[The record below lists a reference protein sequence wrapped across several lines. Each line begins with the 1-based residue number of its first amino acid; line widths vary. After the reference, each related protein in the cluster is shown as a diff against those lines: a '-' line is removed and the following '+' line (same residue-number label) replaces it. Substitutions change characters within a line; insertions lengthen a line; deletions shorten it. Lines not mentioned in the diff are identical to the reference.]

1 MGRCATG
8 KVLIHLLDDTIQKGT
23 LINYQKHYN
32 ITLFEVV
39 VKMSAELP
47 LSTELIEYGQEFGT
61 GGSVIDT
68 KGGVLGMANPTPRAA
83 FIPTPLIL
91 RCLRMWR
98 DLKCVPRLHL
108 GLKVSS
114 IKFLHSSH
122 KEKISRKFN
131 INAGLIVQEV
141 SEGSAAEKIGIRNGD
156 VIESLNEKC
165 FPTTVELEIML
176 LRTCEHCVEKGG
188 GLGSNVDLTVG
199 LFQTR
204 KEKRCTKKLTL
215 NVSDDLEVI
224 AGAIEGKLE
233 KEDVDAVAFAH
244 RKIPSTMQTG

>member
-1 MGRCATG
+1 MYVEC
-8 KVLIHLLDDTIQKGT
+8 
-23 LINYQKHYN
+23 
-32 ITLFEVV
+32 EVA
-39 VKMSAELP
+39 K
-47 LSTELIEYGQEFGT
+47 FGA
-61 GGSVIDT
+61 GGLVIDT

-98 DLKCVPRLHL
+98 DLKCVPWLHL

-141 SEGSAAEKIGIRNGD
+141 SEGSAAKKIGIKNGD
-156 VIESLNEKC
+156 VIESLNGKC
-165 FPTTVELEIML
+165 FPTTVELILLEIML
-176 LRTCEHCVEKGG
+176 LRTCQHCVEKGG

-199 LFQTR
+199 LFQIR

-224 AGAIEGKLE
+224 AGGTYPVSAKVKKNG
-233 KEDVDAVAFAH
+233 
-244 RKIPSTMQTG
+244 